1 MRVAYLIIS
10 NELISLFQWCQF
22 CFELNTSMVVEVEVF
37 TYEEASLLIGAKFSS
52 ADALGLENR
61 KEVLGYSIVIRISLT

>member
-1 MRVAYLIIS
+1 
-10 NELISLFQWCQF
+10 
-22 CFELNTSMVVEVEVF
+22 MVVEVEVF